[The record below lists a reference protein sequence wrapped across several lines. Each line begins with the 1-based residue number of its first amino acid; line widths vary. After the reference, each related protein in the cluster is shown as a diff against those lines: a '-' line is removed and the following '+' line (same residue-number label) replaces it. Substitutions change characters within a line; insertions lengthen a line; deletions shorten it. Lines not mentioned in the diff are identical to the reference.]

1 MSTDGDS
8 PARDG
13 KSVAPASLTGGG
25 GFSYENLVGAW
36 AAAALLAGALP
47 LGTEIGAL
55 EEVRFQTAALG
66 GALDDLLLTGGSGG
80 RPRWSASIRS
90 YDMLAGGKLEE
101 EFVAV
106 AWATLLESDFDAGR
120 DRLGLVCAATAESNW
135 KALGKLIRA
144 SRADKTKL
152 AARIK
157 VPQAF
162 NAKDRSLW
170 DSCQCPQ
177 DLAEKHGV
185 ERDTSPARLLAS
197 LLPLRLDLGEPGSQ
211 AVAEAT
217 GWCREALI
225 HGQAGRAEDLW
236 ATLVALVSELRPEGG
251 AIGWSLLLE
260 RLRDAFQLR
269 LRPDAEPDWALLRR
283 WSEEALESVR
293 DELGEG
299 IALPS
304 DAAWASLETAAAAT
318 VIALSG
324 PSGCG
329 KTALAK
335 RWLGNGEH
343 FRLWLPAA
351 ELEDG
356 LAALARRLG
365 LHRPLTEALALAP
378 GPVRVVIDGLD
389 RSYGQANFAAAAAI
403 GRLAAANAGRIRLLF
418 TSQQMELG
426 RVSEQL
432 AVANGPRFELVE
444 IANLDPND
452 VALASRQRPRWRRS
466 PSPGNSTR
474 LWSDRS
480 SSISCCGQRRLRA
493 PTSPR

>member
-8 PARDG
+8 PTGDG

-90 YDMLAGGKLEE
+90 YDMLAGGKLEK

-144 SRADKTKL
+144 SRADEAKL

-157 VPQAF
+157 VPRAF

-197 LLPLRLDLGEPGSQ
+197 LLP
-211 AVAEAT
+211 
-217 GWCREALI
+217 
-225 HGQAGRAEDLW
+225 
-236 ATLVALVSELRPEGG
+236 
-251 AIGWSLLLE
+251 
-260 RLRDAFQLR
+260 
-269 LRPDAEPDWALLRR
+269 
-283 WSEEALESVR
+283 
-293 DELGEG
+293 
-299 IALPS
+299 
-304 DAAWASLETAAAAT
+304 
-318 VIALSG
+318 
-324 PSGCG
+324 
-329 KTALAK
+329 
-335 RWLGNGEH
+335 
-343 FRLWLPAA
+343 
-351 ELEDG
+351 
-356 LAALARRLG
+356 
-365 LHRPLTEALALAP
+365 
-378 GPVRVVIDGLD
+378 
-389 RSYGQANFAAAAAI
+389 
-403 GRLAAANAGRIRLLF
+403 
-418 TSQQMELG
+418 
-426 RVSEQL
+426 
-432 AVANGPRFELVE
+432 
-444 IANLDPND
+444 
-452 VALASRQRPRWRRS
+452 
-466 PSPGNSTR
+466 
-474 LWSDRS
+474 
-480 SSISCCGQRRLRA
+480 
-493 PTSPR
+493 